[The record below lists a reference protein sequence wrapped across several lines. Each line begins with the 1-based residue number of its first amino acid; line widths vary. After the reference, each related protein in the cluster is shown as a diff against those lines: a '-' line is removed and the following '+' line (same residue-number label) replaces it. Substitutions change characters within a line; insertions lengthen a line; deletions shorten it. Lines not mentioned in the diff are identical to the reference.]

1 MNFIRSTIQFFPF
14 PSLSQ
19 FSENIIWLWGF
30 IWYSLKPNIILWT
43 KCTLMCSFT
52 YTFTILILWCV
63 LLLGSRLWT
72 CSSDSSVIYT
82 RQKCDNW
89 SRGLF
94 RSIKEREEIVCTKGE
109 DDLTHD
115 VEISFNAST
124 SDRTNLFRDFWKI
137 RASFRG

>member
-1 MNFIRSTIQFFPF
+1 MNFQFVQLFNSSLFLLSANSARILYGYGGLYGIRWNEILYFG
-14 PSLSQ
+14 LSV
-19 FSENIIWLWGF
+19 
-30 IWYSLKPNIILWT
+30 
-43 KCTLMCSFT
+43 
-52 YTFTILILWCV
+52 LWCV
-63 LLLGSRLWT
+63 LLLILLLFLYFDVFLLLGSRLWT

-94 RSIKEREEIVCTKGE
+94 RSIKEREEIVCTKGG

-115 VEISFNAST
+115 VEISFNA